1 MNNYLFQSTEFA
13 VSDNG
18 IHLLRSGFN
27 YKTIRWSEVDSIK
40 IRKGKELNNSW
51 VIFLLG
57 LILLT
62 AGVYLT
68 IRTVDI
74 LVHKEHAERYIK
86 MLLFL
91 LIPVIGVYFVYNSM
105 RTGIIMSVNYAADK
119 KEMFPLNEIIRQNRL
134 NEFKSLMTVK
144 LGTRVRP

>member
-1 MNNYLFQSTEFA
+1 MNNYLFQSTKFA

-27 YKTIRWSEVDSIK
+27 YKTIRWNEVDSIK
-40 IRKGKELNNSW
+40 IKKGKELNNSW
-51 VIFLLG
+51 IVFLLG

-62 AGVYLT
+62 VVAFLT

-74 LVHKEHAERYIK
+74 LMHEEHAEQYVK

-91 LIPVIGVYFVYNSM
+91 LIAFVGVYFVHNSM
-105 RTGIIMSVNYAADK
+105 RTGIMMSVNYAAHK
-119 KEMFPLNEIIRQNRL
+119 KEMFQLNEIIQQNRL
-134 NEFKSLMTVK
+134 NEFKSLMTAK

>member
-40 IRKGKELNNSW
+40 IKKGKELNNSW
-51 VIFLLG
+51 IIFLLG

-105 RTGIIMSVNYAADK
+105 KTGIIMSVNYAADK

>member
-1 MNNYLFQSTEFA
+1 MTNYLFQSTEFA
-13 VSDNG
+13 VSENG
-18 IHLLRSGFN
+18 IHLLRSGFS
-27 YKTIRWSEVDSIK
+27 YKTIRWHEVDSIR

-51 VIFLLG
+51 IIFLLG

-62 AGVYLT
+62 VGAYLT

-74 LVHKEHAERYIK
+74 LVHKENAERYVK

-91 LIPVIGVYFVYNSM
+91 LIPFIGVYFVYNSM
-105 RTGIIMSVNYAADK
+105 RTGIIMSVNYAAHK
-119 KEMFPLNEIIRQNRL
+119 REMFPLSEIINQNRL
-134 NEFKSLMTVK
+134 NEFKSLMTAK

>member
-51 VIFLLG
+51 IIFLLG

-62 AGVYLT
+62 TGVYLT

-105 RTGIIMSVNYAADK
+105 RTGIIMSVNYAAHK
-119 KEMFPLNEIIRQNRL
+119 TEMFPLNEIIRQNRL

>member
-1 MNNYLFQSTEFA
+1 MNNYLFQSSEFA

-51 VIFLLG
+51 IIFLLG

-74 LVHKEHAERYIK
+74 LVHKEHAERYVK

-91 LIPVIGVYFVYNSM
+91 LIPVVGVYFVYNSM
-105 RTGIIMSVNYAADK
+105 RTGIIMSVNYSADK
-119 KEMFPLNEIIRQNRL
+119 SEMFPLNEIIRQNRL

>member
-18 IHLLRSGFN
+18 IHLLRSGLN

-40 IRKGKELNNSW
+40 IRKGKEINNSW

-86 MLLFL
+86 MLLFF

-105 RTGIIMSVNYAADK
+105 KTGIIMSVNYAADK

-144 LGTRVRP
+144 LGTRLRP

>member
-1 MNNYLFQSTEFA
+1 MNNYLFQSTKFA

-27 YKTIRWSEVDSIK
+27 YKTIRWNEVDSIK
-40 IRKGKELNNSW
+40 IKKGKELNNSW
-51 VIFLLG
+51 IVFLLG

-62 AGVYLT
+62 VVAFLT

-74 LVHKEHAERYIK
+74 LMHEEHAGQYVK

-91 LIPVIGVYFVYNSM
+91 LIAFVGVYFVHNSM
-105 RTGIIMSVNYAADK
+105 RTGIMMSVNYAAHK
-119 KEMFPLNEIIRQNRL
+119 KEMFQLNEIIQQNRL
-134 NEFKSLMTVK
+134 NEFKSLMTAK

>member
-1 MNNYLFQSTEFA
+1 MNNYLFQSTKFA

-27 YKTIRWSEVDSIK
+27 YKTIRWNEVDSIK

-51 VIFLLG
+51 IVFLLG

-62 AGVYLT
+62 VVAFLT

-74 LVHKEHAERYIK
+74 LVNEEYAEQYVK

-91 LIPVIGVYFVYNSM
+91 IIAFIGVYFVHNSM
-105 RTGIIMSVNYAADK
+105 RTGTIMRVNYAAHK
-119 KEMFPLNEIIRQNRL
+119 KEMFPLNEIIQQNRL
-134 NEFKSLMTVK
+134 NEFKSLMTAK
-144 LGTRVRP
+144 LGTRVTP

>member
-40 IRKGKELNNSW
+40 IKKGKELNNSW
-51 VIFLLG
+51 IIFLLG

-62 AGVYLT
+62 AGAYLT

-134 NEFKSLMTVK
+134 NEFK
-144 LGTRVRP
+144 

>member
-27 YKTIRWSEVDSIK
+27 YKTIRWGEVDSIK

-51 VIFLLG
+51 IIFLFG
-57 LILLT
+57 LIVLT
-62 AGVYLT
+62 TGAYLT

-105 RTGIIMSVNYAADK
+105 RTGIIMSVNYSAHK

>member
-1 MNNYLFQSTEFA
+1 MNNYLFQSAEFA

-27 YKTIRWSEVDSIK
+27 YKTIRWGEVDSIK

-51 VIFLLG
+51 IIFLFG
-57 LILLT
+57 LIVLT
-62 AGVYLT
+62 TGAYLT

-74 LVHKEHAERYIK
+74 LVHKEPAERYVK

-105 RTGIIMSVNYAADK
+105 RTGIIMSVNYSAHK